1 MSWFAECK
9 TAVGRSLECRETWAR
24 HRLTFA
30 RQKRAAARH
39 EFYRNG
45 WRSRGLT
52 EQFLE
57 TRGRLICILAR
68 RRLAQ
73 KFLETRGRRRLR
85 SPAVLEVHRRW
96 RGRPRGSIHLLIG
109 WIVCSRLD
117 RPCR

>member
-24 HRLTFA
+24 PRLTFA
-30 RQKRAAARH
+30 RQKRAADRLTLERCHRSARH

-57 TRGRLICILAR
+57 TRGRLICILEP

-73 KFLETRGRRRLR
+73 QFLETRRCWRRC
-85 SPAVLEVHRRW
+85 SPTVLEVHIR
-96 RGRPRGSIHLLIG
+96 
-109 WIVCSRLD
+109 
-117 RPCR
+117 